1 MHYVVFA
8 IGEADVSVNLL
19 LIWQLGFL
27 FGMVVTMYCKLFAAW
42 CSIVLITKI
51 MLVVVYRVMKFKGNR
66 DLVLLI

>member
-1 MHYVVFA
+1 VHYVVFA

-19 LIWQLGFL
+19 LIWQLGFH

-51 MLVVVYRVMKFKGNR
+51 MLVVV
-66 DLVLLI
+66 